1 MSEIITVIGAT
12 GKQGS
17 GVVSALLDSSNS
29 SSASKS
35 YTVRAVSSDPSGSKA
50 QALLSAHPSAVQSG
64 QLQVVQGDLRDVESL
79 KRAFEGAYG
88 VFAACPFIPAGGI
101 PAEQSDEYKQ
111 GLNIVHA
118 AKACGVKH
126 FVYSS
131 LNHLSKLS
139 GGKYTHVTHEDAKA
153 LVAQYAREQLEAV
166 TILIPPAFYSNLAWP
181 LFARREKDGTVTVCV
196 PVDPDVKMEWVDES
210 VDVGKFAAAAFRVG
224 PKVSAGKTYPVCS
237 SRLTPVQLA
246 EEYEQCTGEKTRV
259 QRLSMEEVR
268 QAMTGIM
275 GEGAA
280 IELIELFSWL
290 GEVPEGT
297 ICSGAMKPEE
307 DTSQADLGVRAS
319 TLTEFLQRTGFRV
332 PAASG
337 EHSG

>member
-29 SSASKS
+29 SSSSKS

-118 AKACGVKH
+118 AKV
-126 FVYSS
+126 
-131 LNHLSKLS
+131 
-139 GGKYTHVTHEDAKA
+139 
-153 LVAQYAREQLEAV
+153 
-166 TILIPPAFYSNLAWP
+166 
-181 LFARREKDGTVTVCV
+181 RRV
-196 PVDPDVKMEWVDES
+196 
-210 VDVGKFAAAAFRVG
+210 
-224 PKVSAGKTYPVCS
+224 
-237 SRLTPVQLA
+237 
-246 EEYEQCTGEKTRV
+246 
-259 QRLSMEEVR
+259 RLS
-268 QAMTGIM
+268 
-275 GEGAA
+275 
-280 IELIELFSWL
+280 
-290 GEVPEGT
+290 P
-297 ICSGAMKPEE
+297 
-307 DTSQADLGVRAS
+307 TSLCYCPRRG
-319 TLTEFLQRTGFRV
+319 
-332 PAASG
+332 P
-337 EHSG
+337 